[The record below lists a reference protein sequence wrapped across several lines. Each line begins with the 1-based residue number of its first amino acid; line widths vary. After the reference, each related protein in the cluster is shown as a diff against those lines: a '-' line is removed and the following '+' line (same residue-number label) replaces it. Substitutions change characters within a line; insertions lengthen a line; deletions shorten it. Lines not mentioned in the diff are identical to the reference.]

1 MKRLVHL
8 GCSFA
13 VGNGIPHY
21 IHNLPDNVAPTVHNP
36 VKDHVKK
43 AIKDFNIEVKDQITC
58 GSWLANKLHV
68 KFKNLGENGQSNDA
82 TFRKL
87 LDLDLSD
94 TFVLIG
100 ITSGNRREG
109 LTTSNRRQHWHTYK
123 VVPPEYNAGYKDL
136 VFNPWVNKSGLQE
149 YRPAIEEEEQIRT
162 LIQIIYMQNYL
173 QQNNIPY
180 FMFNALHNGFDQ
192 PLTPQCKSYLN
203 KVNEKHFYK
212 LRGSFDDCQHG
223 YCLKKGLTVSNLD
236 QHPNVQGQKAWGG
249 LLLDMIQEIIN
260 AG

>member
-109 LTTSNRRQHWHTYK
+109 LTTSNRRQHWHTY
-123 VVPPEYNAGYKDL
+123 
-136 VFNPWVNKSGLQE
+136 
-149 YRPAIEEEEQIRT
+149 
-162 LIQIIYMQNYL
+162 
-173 QQNNIPY
+173 
-180 FMFNALHNGFDQ
+180 
-192 PLTPQCKSYLN
+192 
-203 KVNEKHFYK
+203 
-212 LRGSFDDCQHG
+212 
-223 YCLKKGLTVSNLD
+223 
-236 QHPNVQGQKAWGG
+236 
-249 LLLDMIQEIIN
+249 
-260 AG
+260 